1 MHIHDLAF
9 LMPHIQIRLRPVCYL
24 DHHGNIS
31 ILQLMVEEIAD
42 ISLCVLYNSWLH
54 RRILVGIRQIQKAIY
69 GPVGIPVPYISIING
84 TWINKRIMDKA
95 SRILKHILRVRH
107 HKFFQFLSILLCPF
121 IFHKINPLQLRLS
134 YLPSVSYSVP
144 YTGSEVGIH
153 SWIQKRRLHPSSWIR
168 THQRSTEV
176 LSEQSSVQNH

>member
-1 MHIHDLAF
+1 MEIIVIITVKILRHAWKKFFRPGIITGIITDQAHLATKEGLMHIHDLAF

-69 GPVGIPVPYISIING
+69 GPVGIPVPYISIVNRAR
-84 TWINKRIMDKA
+84 INKRVTDKA
-95 SRILKHILRVRH
+95 SRILKHILRMRH
-107 HKFFQFLSILLCPF
+107 YKFF
-121 IFHKINPLQLRLS
+121 
-134 YLPSVSYSVP
+134 
-144 YTGSEVGIH
+144 
-153 SWIQKRRLHPSSWIR
+153 
-168 THQRSTEV
+168 
-176 LSEQSSVQNH
+176 